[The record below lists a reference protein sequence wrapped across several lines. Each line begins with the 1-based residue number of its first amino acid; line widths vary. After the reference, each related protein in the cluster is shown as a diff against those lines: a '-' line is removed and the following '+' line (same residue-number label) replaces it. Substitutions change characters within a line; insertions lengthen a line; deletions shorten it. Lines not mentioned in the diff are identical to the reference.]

1 MSVRHH
7 DRNSQRTAASWPVLT
22 RTGVRT
28 TGRAELAVAA

>member
-7 DRNSQRTAASWPVLT
+7 DRKIQGIAASWPAPT
-22 RTGVRT
+22 RTGVHT